1 MHILNIV
8 TSPRKEQ
15 SASTAIVN
23 AFLAE
28 YREHVRD
35 VTVDR
40 LDIWQEQ
47 LPEFDAE
54 AINAKYKGVSGE
66 SMTPVEMATWEKFRE
81 LALRFQQAD
90 RIVLGVP
97 MWNFSVPYKLKQ
109 LIDLS
114 CQRNMLFTFDGEF
127 YGPSLSIDRAFVAYV
142 RGQSD
147 EAELKTVSQPGFKYL
162 SGYVEFWLQFIG
174 VRSVVS
180 LAVEHTWDGR
190 AVDMIEAGK
199 RQAAALAIGNFDCCR
214 VQFRDCTRGTEN
226 DETFRICRLE
236 RRPA

>member
-8 TSPRKEQ
+8 TSPRKEK
-15 SASTAIVN
+15 SASTAIVD
-23 AFLAE
+23 AFLSE
-28 YREHVRD
+28 YRAHVRD

-66 SMTPVEMATWEKFRE
+66 SMTPVETATWEKIRE
-81 LALRFQQAD
+81 LASRFQRAD

-114 CQRNMLFTFDGEF
+114 CQRNMLFTFDGGF
-127 YGPSLSIDRAFVAYV
+127 YGPSLSIDKAFVAYV

-147 EAELKTVSQPGFKYL
+147 EAGFKTVSQPGFEYL
-162 SGYVEFWLQFIG
+162 SGYVEF
-174 VRSVVS
+174 RS
-180 LAVEHTWDGR
+180 E
-190 AVDMIEAGK
+190 E
-199 RQAAALAIGNFDCCR
+199 
-214 VQFRDCTRGTEN
+214 
-226 DETFRICRLE
+226 RL
-236 RRPA
+236 

>member
-1 MHILNIV
+1 MRILNIT
-8 TSPRKEQ
+8 TSPRKDK
-15 SASTAIVN
+15 SASIAIVN

-28 YREHVRD
+28 YKERVSD
-35 VTVDR
+35 VVVDT

-66 SMTPVEMATWEKFRE
+66 PMTPVETATWEKIRE
-81 LALRFQQAD
+81 LASRFQRAD
-90 RIVLGVP
+90 RIVLSVP
-97 MWNFSVPYKLKQ
+97 MWNFSFPYKFKQ

-114 CQRNMLFTFDGEF
+114 CQRNMLFTFDGDF
-127 YGPSLSIDRAFVAYV
+127 YGPSLNIDKAFVVYV

-147 EAELKTVSQPGFKYL
+147 EAGFKTVSQPGFKYL
-162 SGYVEFWLQFIG
+162 SGYVDFWLQFIG

-180 LAVEHTWDGR
+180 LTVEHTWDGR

-199 RQAAALAIGNFDCCR
+199 KQAAALARHF
-214 VQFRDCTRGTEN
+214 
-226 DETFRICRLE
+226 
-236 RRPA
+236 

>member
-1 MHILNIV
+1 MRILNIT
-8 TSPRKEQ
+8 TSPRKDK
-15 SASTAIVN
+15 SASIAIVN

-28 YREHVRD
+28 YKERVRD
-35 VTVDR
+35 VVVDT

-66 SMTPVEMATWEKFRE
+66 PMTPVETATWEKIRE
-81 LALRFQQAD
+81 LDARFQRAD
-90 RIVLGVP
+90 RIVLSLR
-97 MWNFSVPYKLKQ
+97 MWNFSFPYKFKQ

-114 CQRNMLFTFDGEF
+114 CQRNMLFTFDGDF
-127 YGPSLSIDRAFVAYV
+127 YGPSLNIDKAFVVYV

-147 EAELKTVSQPGFKYL
+147 EAGFKTVSQPGFKYL

-180 LAVEHTWDGR
+180 LTVEHTWDGR

-199 RQAAALAIGNFDCCR
+199 RQAAELAR
-214 VQFRDCTRGTEN
+214 QF
-226 DETFRICRLE
+226 
-236 RRPA
+236 